1 MGWKFDIDAK
11 RVVGASQQV
20 LWDRVSNH
28 DGTGEWVKRWVKRVK
43 VHTPG
48 TEDRNGVGAIRGLK
62 LAGWPEIMERVVLF
76 EPPHK
81 FKYSVISGLPMVT
94 EQLGEVSVT
103 RIDDDRSEVG
113 LESEYGVQP
122 MEPIERVCS
131 RDGQAA
137 QMGVSGRPGSAGT
150 GIRRER
156 VRQARRLNFSSW
168 SDSCPCPDP
177 V

>member
-11 RVVGASQQV
+11 QVVDAPQQV

-28 DGTGEWVKRWVKRVK
+28 DGTGEWVKCWVKRVK

-48 TEDRNGVGAIRGLK
+48 TEDRNGVGVIRGLK

-81 FKYSVISGLPMVT
+81 LKYSVISGLPMVT

-103 RIDDDRSEVG
+103 RIDDDRSEVAWRVDMEFNPWNPLSVSAPAMAKLLKWVFQGG
-113 LESEYGVQP
+113 LDQLVREYG
-122 MEPIERVCS
+122 
-131 RDGQAA
+131 GNA
-137 QMGVSGRPGSAGT
+137 
-150 GIRRER
+150 
-156 VRQARRLNFSSW
+156 
-168 SDSCPCPDP
+168 SDKPDD
-177 V
+177 